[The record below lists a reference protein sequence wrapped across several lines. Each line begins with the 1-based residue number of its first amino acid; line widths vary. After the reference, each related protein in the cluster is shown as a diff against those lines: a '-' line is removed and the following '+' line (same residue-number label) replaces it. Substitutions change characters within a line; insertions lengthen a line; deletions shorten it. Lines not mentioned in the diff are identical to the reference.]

1 MRYDIGII
9 GTGPAGISAAITAKI
24 RNKSLILLGS
34 KDLSSKISKAE
45 KINNYTGIPNVTGQ
59 KLAESFQNHLDALGI
74 EITDKKVTAVY
85 SMGKYFVLQLSTGE
99 MLECSSVILACGV
112 LPSKTIE
119 NEDKF
124 LGRGVSYCATCDA
137 MLCKGKDV
145 NMLAFSKEAEDEAK
159 FLSEVC
165 SNITFIPMYKEEIGD
180 IKNIDNI
187 KIVYDKP
194 IKFDGERKA
203 EKLVCENG
211 EYEAFSTFIIRDSIA
226 PKNLVPGLKTDGVH
240 AVVDLE
246 MKTNIDALF
255 ACGDIAGKPYQY
267 IKSAGQGNVAA
278 LSAIACLAKKA
289 KENYND

>member
-24 RNKSLILLGS
+24 RNKSIILLGS

-45 KINNYTGIPNVTGQ
+45 KINNYTGLPNVTGQ
-59 KLAESFQNHLDALGI
+59 ELAKSFENHLKDLDI

-85 SMGKYFVLQLSTGE
+85 SMGKYFALQLSNGE
-99 MLECSSVILACGV
+99 MVECSSVVLACG
-112 LPSKTIE
+112 LSSGRAIE

-137 MLCKGKDV
+137 MLCKGKEV
-145 NMLAFSKEAEDEAK
+145 NVIAYTSEAEEEAK

-165 SNITFIPMYKEEIGD
+165 SKVTFIPMYKGNRGEIKD
-180 IKNIDNI
+180 IDNI
-187 KIVYDKP
+187 EIVHDKP
-194 IKFDGERKA
+194 IRFEGDRKA
-203 EKLVCENG
+203 EKLICENG
-211 EYEAFSTFIIRDSIA
+211 EYEAFSTFIIRNSIA
-226 PKNLVPGLKTDGVH
+226 PKNLVPGLKTDGTH
-240 AVVDLE
+240 AIIDLE
-246 MKTNIDALF
+246 MKTNIDGLF

-278 LSAIACLAKKA
+278 LSAVTYLAKKD
-289 KENYND
+289 KGE

>member
-1 MRYDIGII
+1 MKYDIGII

-24 RNKSLILLGS
+24 RNKSIILLGS
-34 KDLSSKISKAE
+34 KDLSGKISKAE
-45 KINNYTGIPNVTGQ
+45 KINNYTGMPNVTGQ
-59 KLAESFQNHLDALGI
+59 KLAESFQNHLNALGI
-74 EITDKKVTAVY
+74 EVTDKNVTAVY
-85 SMGKYFVLQLSTGE
+85 SMGKYFAFQLNTGE
-99 MLECSSVILACGV
+99 MVECSSAILACGV
-112 LPSKTIE
+112 SPSKTIE

-145 NMLAFSKEAEDEAK
+145 NMLAYSNIAEDEAK

-165 SNITFIPMYKEEIGD
+165 NSVTFIPMYKDEIGD
-180 IKNIDNI
+180 IKNIENI
-187 KIVYDKP
+187 KIVYDEP

-203 EKLVCENG
+203 EKLVCKNG
-211 EYEAFSTFIIRDSIA
+211 EYKAFSTFIIRDSIA
-226 PKNLVPGLKTDGVH
+226 PKNLVPGLKTDGAH

-246 MKTNIDALF
+246 MKTNIDGLF

-278 LSAIACLAKKA
+278 LSAIAYLAKKT
-289 KENYND
+289 KENNND

>member
-24 RNKSLILLGS
+24 RNKSIILLGN

-45 KINNYTGIPNVTGQ
+45 KINNYAGIPNVTGQ
-59 KLAESFQNHLDALGI
+59 QLAESFENHLKNLNI
-74 EITDKKVTAVY
+74 EITDKKVNCVY
-85 SMGKYFVLQLSTGE
+85 SMGKYFALQLTNSE
-99 MLECSSVILACGV
+99 MVECSAVILACGV
-112 LPSKTIE
+112 SPSKTIE

-145 NMLAFSKEAEDEAK
+145 NVLAYTKEAEEEAE

-165 SNITFIPMYKEEIGD
+165 SKVTFIPMYKNDIGN

-187 KIVYDKP
+187 DIVYDEP

-203 EKLVCENG
+203 EKLVCKNG
-211 EYEAFSTFIIRDSIA
+211 EYNAFSTFIIRDSIA
-226 PKNLVPGLKTDGVH
+226 PKNLVPGLKTDGAH

-246 MKTNIDALF
+246 MKTNIDGLF

-267 IKSAGQGNVAA
+267 IKSAGQGNIAAISAVAY
-278 LSAIACLAKKA
+278 LAKKD
-289 KENYND
+289 KGE